1 MASICVPARPES
13 LDIDIGRTALIVVDM
28 QNDFGSEGGMFH
40 RAGIDIAP
48 IKAIV
53 PALAKVIDAARMNG
67 IPVFFI
73 KMQFEPDM
81 SDAGDSLAPTYIKHQ
96 RLKVGDV
103 VTAPDGSPSRI
114 LIRDTWNTAILD
126 ELTPRAGDIVIPKN
140 RYSAFFRTELDDR
153 LRALGIRHL
162 IVTGTTTGIC
172 VDSTVRDAVFRDYQC
187 VVLSDCTAEPI
198 AHDASRS
205 NHEASLLYVELLFG
219 WVSDSAQLFEALG
232 TIRQAAE

>member
-1 MASICVPARPES
+1 MASVRVPARPES
-13 LDIDIGRTALIVVDM
+13 LDIDIGKTALVIVDM

-53 PALAKVIDAARMNG
+53 PTLAKVIDAARICG

-81 SDAGDSLAPTYIKHQ
+81 SDAGDSLAPTFIKHQ
-96 RLKVGDV
+96 RMKVGDT

-126 ELTPRAGDIVIPKN
+126 ELTPRPGDFIVPKC

-153 LRALGIRHL
+153 LKELGIRHL

-187 VVLSDCTAEPI
+187 IVLSDCTAEPI

-205 NHEASLLYVELLFG
+205 NHEATLLYVELLFG
-219 WVSDSAQLFEALG
+219 WVSDSTGLFEALG